1 MTEAQDFNT
10 KNKPT
15 WCPGCGDFGI
25 WAALKNAFVQMGWG
39 TDDALLVYGIGCHGH
54 MVNFLKIYGFEGL
67 HGRPVPV
74 AVGAKLANHKLKV
87 IVVTGDGDTYGEGI
101 GHLIAAIRSN
111 HDITCIVHNNQVYG
125 LTIGQKSP
133 TADRGFKSK
142 STPQGVLE
150 TPVNPLTLTLALDGT
165 FVSRGF
171 AGDMDHL
178 TKLIITG
185 VNHAG
190 FALIDVLQ
198 PCVTFDKIHTYP
210 WYRQRIYKLE
220 SINYQPA
227 DKLKAIELALQWGD
241 KIPIG
246 LFYKEEGRSTYE
258 QNLPQ
263 LADKAMVERDISNIN
278 IDKLLDEFS

>member
-1 MTEAQDFNT
+1 MSEQQDFST

-25 WAALKNAFVQMGWG
+25 WASLKNAFVQMNW
-39 TDDALLVYGIGCHGH
+39 DQDSALVVYGIGCHGH

-74 AVGAKLANHKLKV
+74 ALGAKLANHKLKV

-101 GHLIAAIRSN
+101 GHLTAAIRGN
-111 HDITCIVHNNQVYG
+111 FDITCIVHNNEVYG

-133 TADRGFKSK
+133 TAEKGFKAK
-142 STPQGVLE
+142 STPQGVID
-150 TPVNPLTLTLALDGT
+150 TPINPLTFALSLDGS
-165 FVSRGF
+165 FISRGF
-171 AGDMDHL
+171 AGDMEHL
-178 TKLIITG
+178 TKLIIDG
-185 VNHAG
+185 INHPG
-190 FALIDVLQ
+190 FSLVDVLQ

-210 WYRQRIYKLE
+210 WYRERIYKLGTTA
-220 SINYQPA
+220 YQPN
-227 DKLKAIELALQWGD
+227 DKIKSFEKALEWGD

-246 LFYKEEGRSTYE
+246 IFYKDEKKPTYE
-258 QNLPQ
+258 SLLPQ
-263 LADKAMVERDISNIN
+263 LNEKSMIERDIYNIN